1 MSAFA
6 DESRPETSRQPG
18 RAAAAVSMN
27 AARDGEYV
35 LEMEHV
41 GKRFDQVWVLKDVN
55 VRVRRGSI
63 HAIVGHNGAGKSTL
77 MKIALG
83 AEKPTE
89 GEVRVA
95 GQRLTY
101 SRPAEARTLGLGMVM
116 QERSLIR
123 TLNGLDNLYLNSE

>member
-83 AEKPTE
+83 AEKPTN
-89 GEVRVA
+89 GEARA
-95 GQRLTY
+95 GAKRITF
-101 SRPAEARTLGLGMVM
+101 SRPPEGAPWGLVM
-116 QERSLIR
+116 A
-123 TLNGLDNLYLNSE
+123 